1 MVNGSLEAT
10 MRSAGLQDPP
20 RTRAG
25 QGLAL
30 LALAAAAWAVT
41 AVRMDGMDA
50 GPGTDLGGLGWFMVV
65 WIPMTLAM
73 MLPATVPA
81 AASLPLGSVVPF
93 LAAYVAA
100 WAAAGL
106 GAYVLV
112 EGVRSL
118 ELGFLAWDE
127 AGRYVAGGAIVAAA
141 LYQLTPAKDACL
153 RRCRAPAKVEYG
165 VWCVACSWAL
175 MGALF
180 ALGVMSVGWMVVIA
194 ALIAAERLLPWRTA
208 AVRGVAVVLVAL
220 GIAVALLPEDVPG
233 LTIPSGD
240 HDMQQMEMRR

>member
-1 MVNGSLEAT
+1 MVNGSLEAP
-10 MRSAGLQDPP
+10 MRPAGLQVPP
-20 RTRAG
+20 RTRAV

-50 GPGTDLGGLGWFMVV
+50 GPGTDLGGLGWFMGV
-65 WIPMTLAM
+65 WIAMTLAM
-73 MLPATVPA
+73 MLPAAAPA
-81 AASLPLGSVVPF
+81 AASLPRGSVGPF
-93 LAAYVAA
+93 LAAYVGA

-106 GAYVLV
+106 VAYLLV

-153 RRCRAPAKVEYG
+153 RRCRAPAEVEYG
-165 VWCVACSWAL
+165 VWCVGCTWAL

-180 ALGVMSVGWMVVIA
+180 ALGVMSVGWMVVLA
-194 ALIAAERLLPWRTA
+194 VLIGAERLLPWRTA
-208 AVRGVAVVLVAL
+208 AVRGVALVLVTL
-220 GIAVALLPEDVPG
+220 GIAVALVPEDVPG
-233 LTIPSGD
+233 LTIPGED
-240 HDMQQMEMRR
+240 HDMQQMEMHR